1 MADNNNK
8 KGKFKIGSIIRN
20 IVLVLAV
27 GVFCYSGYQLFTI
40 YGEYKEGTDEYT
52 DLKKY
57 VDVAA
62 NSSNTETKKTEQ
74 KTKDNVPEE
83 TELNMEETNVDEFGT
98 VIIGELVDSDE
109 ADGTKEGDGAYVSLN
124 ENEITKS
131 AENAQSSDDSEK
143 KNKEKEEKPVI
154 EEDEDGNVK
163 ILGKIG
169 RVKKRVDFE
178 ELKEINPEI
187 IGWLYVEAID
197 TINYPIVQ
205 TEDNAYYLNHTFKK
219 TDNIAGSIF
228 LDCDTKPNF
237 TETNS
242 VIYGH
247 NMKNGSMFGKLN
259 QFYKEETYEKSKYF
273 WVYTED
279 LYYKYE
285 IFSCTEVGAISES
298 YQKQFETK
306 WEFEDYLKRMQEN
319 SIIKT
324 NTKLSSADKI
334 VTLSTCTASSDV
346 RFVVQGKLVRAYQV
360 VDPDKTKKNT
370 EE

>member
-360 VDPDKTKKNT
+360 VDPDKIKKNT

>member
-1 MADNNNK
+1 MADNNK
-8 KGKFKIGSIIRN
+8 KGKNKIGSIIRN

-27 GVFCYSGYQLFTI
+27 GIFCYSGYQLFTI
-40 YGEYKEGTDEYT
+40 YMEYKEGTDEYKE
-52 DLKKY
+52 LKKY

-62 NSSNTETKKTEQ
+62 NGSNAETKETEQ
-74 KTKDNVPEE
+74 QTDAIVPEE
-83 TELNMEETNVDEFGT
+83 TEINMEETNVDEFGT
-98 VIIGELVDSDE
+98 VIIGDLTDSDE
-109 ADGTKEGDGAYVSLN
+109 EDGTTQGDGAYVSLN

-131 AENAQSSDDSEK
+131 GESSQSSDASEK
-143 KNKEKEEKPVI
+143 KKEEKKNTPVI
-154 EEDEDGNVK
+154 EEDENGNVK

-169 RVKKRVDFE
+169 KVKKRVDFE
-178 ELKEINPEI
+178 ELKKINPEI

-259 QFYKEETYEKSKYF
+259 QFYDEETYEKSKYF
-273 WVYTED
+273 WIYTED

-306 WEFEDYLKRMQEN
+306 WDFEDYLKRMQEN

-324 NTKLSSADKI
+324 NTELTSADKI

-360 VDPDKTKKNT
+360 VDPDKTKKNA

>member
-1 MADNNNK
+1 MADNNK
-8 KGKFKIGSIIRN
+8 KGKNKIGSIIRN

-27 GVFCYSGYQLFTI
+27 GIFCYSGYQLFTI
-40 YGEYKEGTDEYT
+40 YMEYKEGTDEYK

-62 NSSNTETKKTEQ
+62 NGSNTETKKTEQ
-74 KTKDNVPEE
+74 QTDAIVPEE
-83 TELNMEETNVDEFGT
+83 TEINMEETNVDEFGT
-98 VIIGELVDSDE
+98 VIIGDLTDSDE
-109 ADGTKEGDGAYVSLN
+109 EDGTTQGDGAYVSLN

-131 AENAQSSDDSEK
+131 GESSQSSDASEK
-143 KNKEKEEKPVI
+143 KKEDTPVI
-154 EEDEDGNVK
+154 EEDENGNVK

-169 RVKKRVDFE
+169 KVKKRVDFE
-178 ELKEINPEI
+178 ELKKINPEI

-259 QFYKEETYEKSKYF
+259 QFYDEETYEKSKYF
-273 WVYTED
+273 WIYTED

-306 WEFEDYLKRMQEN
+306 WDFEDYLKRMQEN

-324 NTKLSSADKI
+324 NTELTSADKI

-360 VDPDKTKKNT
+360 VDPDKTKKNA

>member
-1 MADNNNK
+1 MADNNK

-20 IVLVLAV
+20 LVLILAV
-27 GVFCYSGYQLFTI
+27 GIFCYSGYQLITI
-40 YGEYKEGTDEYT
+40 YMEYKEGSDEYQ
-52 DLKKY
+52 DLEKY

-62 NSSNTETKKTEQ
+62 NSSNAETEKQIPEEKK
-74 KTKDNVPEE
+74 DPDVPEE
-83 TELNMEETNVDEFGT
+83 TEINMEETNVDEFGT
-98 VIIGELVDSDE
+98 VIIGDLVDSEELEDTEQEGSE
-109 ADGTKEGDGAYVSLN
+109 AHVSLN
-124 ENEITKS
+124 ENETTQS
-131 AENAQSSDDSEK
+131 AESSDAAEKSKKEK
-143 KNKEKEEKPVI
+143 KATPVI
-154 EEDEDGNVK
+154 EEKEDGSVK

-169 RVKKRVDFE
+169 KVKKRVDFE
-178 ELKEINPEI
+178 ELKKINPEI

-197 TINYPIVQ
+197 EINYPIVQ
-205 TEDNAYYLNHTFKK
+205 TDDNAYYLSHTFKK

-237 TETNS
+237 TEANS

-259 QFYKEETYEKSKYF
+259 QFYEEETYEKSKYF
-273 WVYTED
+273 WIYTED

-298 YQKQFETK
+298 YQRQFETK

-319 SIIKT
+319 SVIKT
-324 NTKLSSADKI
+324 DTELTSADKI

-360 VDPDKTKKNT
+360 VDPDKTKNDT
-370 EE
+370 EK

>member
-1 MADNNNK
+1 MADNNK
-8 KGKFKIGSIIRN
+8 KGKNKIGSIIRN

-27 GVFCYSGYQLFTI
+27 GIFCYSGYQLFTI
-40 YGEYKEGTDEYT
+40 YMEYKEGTDEYK

-62 NSSNTETKKTEQ
+62 NGSNTETKKTEQ
-74 KTKDNVPEE
+74 QTDAIVPEE
-83 TELNMEETNVDEFGT
+83 TEINMEETNVDEFGT
-98 VIIGELVDSDE
+98 VIIGDLTDSDE
-109 ADGTKEGDGAYVSLN
+109 EDGTTQGDGAYVSLN

-131 AENAQSSDDSEK
+131 GESSQSSDASEK
-143 KNKEKEEKPVI
+143 KKEDTPVI
-154 EEDEDGNVK
+154 EEDENGNVK

-169 RVKKRVDFE
+169 KVKKRVDFE
-178 ELKEINPEI
+178 ELKKINPEI

-197 TINYPIVQ
+197 TINYPLVQ

-259 QFYKEETYEKSKYF
+259 QFYDEETYEKSKYF
-273 WVYTED
+273 WIYTED

-306 WEFEDYLKRMQEN
+306 WDFEDYLKRMQEN

-324 NTKLSSADKI
+324 NTELTSADKI

-370 EE
+370 EK

>member
-1 MADNNNK
+1 MKRMVRK
-8 KGKFKIGSIIRN
+8 KG
-20 IVLVLAV
+20 
-27 GVFCYSGYQLFTI
+27 
-40 YGEYKEGTDEYT
+40 
-52 DLKKY
+52 
-57 VDVAA
+57 
-62 NSSNTETKKTEQ
+62 
-74 KTKDNVPEE
+74 
-83 TELNMEETNVDEFGT
+83 ME
-98 VIIGELVDSDE
+98 
-109 ADGTKEGDGAYVSLN
+109 AHVSLN

-197 TINYPIVQ
+197 EINYPIVQ